1 LDDSIYHY
9 GYVISLKDEH
19 INKFM
24 DIIVGLVRKE
34 GEDEQMERDD
44 NETITELRLRYEEA
58 SGNKDDLEEDPRPS
72 IFAG

>member
-1 LDDSIYHY
+1 
-9 GYVISLKDEH
+9 
-19 INKFM
+19 M

-58 SGNKDDLEEDPRPS
+58 SGKKNDIEEDPRPS
-72 IFAG
+72 MFAG

>member
-1 LDDSIYHY
+1 
-9 GYVISLKDEH
+9 
-19 INKFM
+19 M

-44 NETITELRLRYEEA
+44 NETITELRLRYEEE
-58 SGNKDDLEEDPRPS
+58 SGKKDDIEEDPRPS